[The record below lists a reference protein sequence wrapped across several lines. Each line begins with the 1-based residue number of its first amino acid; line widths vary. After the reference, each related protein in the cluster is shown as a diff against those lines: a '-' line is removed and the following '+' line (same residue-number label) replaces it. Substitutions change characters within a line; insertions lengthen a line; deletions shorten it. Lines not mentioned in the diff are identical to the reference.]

1 MMRLLRLSL
10 ALGILLAVTACASQN
25 SDIGGGS
32 GAAPNSSGAANG
44 GGAANSGS
52 SSASGSAASSSFLPR
67 PTGGAPT
74 QDNQAAPDA
83 RAVNLRPAKWARA
96 EAGAGRQ
103 LVVHYTA
110 TGTAECNLLGRVDVA
125 ETAHAVTVTVL
136 LGWAPGADCGGA
148 QPMLAAQFVTTVT
161 LSEPLGA
168 RTVVDGAS

>member
-1 MMRLLRLSL
+1 MRLLRLSL
-10 ALGILLAVTACASQN
+10 ALGILLAVTACASQS
-25 SDIGGGS
+25 SDISGNS
-32 GAAPNSSGAANG
+32 GAAADSGGAANG

-52 SSASGSAASSSFLPR
+52 ASAAGSAVSSSSLPR

-74 QDNQAAPDA
+74 QDNQAAPDT
-83 RAVNLRPAKWARA
+83 RAVNLRPVKWARV

-103 LVVHYTA
+103 LVVHYAA

-125 ETAHAVTVTVL
+125 ETANAVTVTVL
-136 LGWAPGADCGGA
+136 LGQAPGADCGGA

-161 LSEPLGA
+161 LREPLSA